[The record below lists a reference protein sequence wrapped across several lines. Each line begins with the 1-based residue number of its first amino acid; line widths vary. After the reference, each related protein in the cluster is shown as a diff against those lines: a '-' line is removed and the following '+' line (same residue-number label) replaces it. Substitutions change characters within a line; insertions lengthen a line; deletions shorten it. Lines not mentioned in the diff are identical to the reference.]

1 MTLVRPA
8 LLGATYA
15 DIEAAPPHLVA
26 ELLGGEW
33 VTHPRPSPRHASAS
47 LSLVGELVGP
57 FQKGRGGPGGWVFMA
72 EPELHF
78 GSDVVVPSLASWRR
92 ETLPALPDVPYLT
105 TPPDWVCEV
114 LSPSTETVDRGVNRS
129 IYAACGVSYLW
140 LVDPRVRLLE
150 AFALVDGRWSLLATV
165 RDQDDVAIPPFEAA
179 PFSLGLLWPFD
190 PSPLA

>member
-1 MTLVRPA
+1 MTSARPA

-26 ELLGGEW
+26 ELLGGEL
-33 VTHPRPSPRHASAS
+33 VTHPRPSPRHATAS
-47 LSLVGELVGP
+47 LSLVCELIGTY
-57 FQKGRGGPGGWVFMA
+57 QKGRGGPGGWVFMA
-72 EPELHF
+72 EPELHL
-78 GSDVVVPSLASWRR
+78 GDEVVVPNLASWRR
-92 ETLPALPDVPYLT
+92 ENLPALPEAPYLT

-114 LSPSTETVDRGVNRS
+114 LSPSTETVDRGVKRS
-129 IYAACGVSYLW
+129 IYAAAGVSYLW

-150 AFALVDGRWSLLATV
+150 AFALVDRRWSLLATV
-165 RDQDDVAIPPFEAA
+165 RDADAVAIPPFEAA